1 LDRLRSSRQN
11 SEMDEEGK
19 TEFLTEDLRPTPAT
33 GTTRSPTMFA
43 QIDLD

>member
-1 LDRLRSSRQN
+1 LDRLRGSRQN
-11 SEMDEEGK
+11 SELDKKGS

-33 GTTRSPTMFA
+33 GTTRSPAMFV